1 MPVRMRQR
9 RPDGEA
15 AELQRVEAI
24 YDRLAPGWDARE
36 GRGERALMG
45 GPLRGQL
52 AGLLS
57 GDVLEVG
64 IGTGAL
70 LRSLAAAPGPIRSYT
85 GIDLSTGMLAEAA
98 KVAEACPF
106 PVTLRQMNAEALT
119 AFPGHSFDTVT
130 SSLVLCT
137 VPDPATA
144 LREMIRVCRPD
155 GRIVLLEHVLAPNP
169 LIGVVQ
175 KVVAPLQVRHMGCHL
190 DRRTNRLVRQLGFT
204 VERDDTRLFGIF
216 HLMVLRPP
224 TQ

>member
-1 MPVRMRQR
+1 MHQH

-36 GRGERALMG
+36 GRGERVLMG

-52 AGLLS
+52 VGLLA

-70 LRSLAAAPGPIRSYT
+70 LHPLAAAPDAIRSYT

-98 KVAEACPF
+98 KAAEACPF
-106 PVTLRQMNAEALT
+106 PVTLQQMNAEALT
-119 AFPGHSFDTVT
+119 AFSDHSFDTAT

-137 VPDPATA
+137 VPDQPTT
-144 LREMIRVCRPD
+144 LREMARVCRPE

-169 LIGVVQ
+169 LVGGLQ
-175 KVVAPLQVRHMGCHL
+175 KLVAPLQVRHMGCHL
-190 DRRTNRLVRQLGFT
+190 DRRTDRLVRELGFT

-224 TQ
+224 AA